1 MSYQSTKIDSC
12 SNSEVGDMMSPLI
25 ICTLWYKTSI
35 RKNFIWITTELDFL
49 LLYNLEVQL
58 LKIGGTRGTNR
69 GWQKELSA
77 IRIVTMVLT
86 VKSGVRRLF

>member
-1 MSYQSTKIDSC
+1 MFIYMFINKLNQF
-12 SNSEVGDMMSPLI
+12 L
-25 ICTLWYKTSI
+25 
-35 RKNFIWITTELDFL
+35 NFIKKKKTRGKTAVVTTELDFL

-77 IRIVTMVLT
+77 I
-86 VKSGVRRLF
+86 